1 MKQYK
6 LVIAIILI
14 FVTVAGLATLSFIL
28 EARKDNSDTI
38 VVVASSTQLHDI
50 TRTIGGDK
58 VEVHSLY
65 KPNVDPHTYQASAED
80 AKMIEQA
87 KLIIQN
93 GLGLESAIEELFGN
107 VSEEQA
113 VIVAGEYIDPLQH
126 EDDEE
131 HRGEKGHNNEEK
143 TEDTGESE
151 DHADEKGDHKE
162 EDEHGH
168 GEYDPH
174 IWFSVDNMKVVTE
187 KITEKLQEI
196 DQDNTDYYAQN
207 RDEYLKSLEELDTY
221 IRDRI
226 AEIPQEQRKIIS
238 VHQVL
243 GYYARDY
250 DLEISGSIIPNF
262 SSEAQPSAKEVSE
275 LIKHIREENIKAIF
289 TEQSIDNSLAEQ
301 IARETDASITAGLYT
316 DSLGTEDSEAGTYID
331 MMKYNTEIIVNA
343 LK

>member
-87 KLIIQN
+87 ELIIQN
-93 GLGLESAIEELFGN
+93 GLGLESPIEELFGN
-107 VSEEQA
+107 VSEAQA
-113 VIVAGEYIDPLQH
+113 VIVAGEYIDPLKH

-131 HRGEKGHNNEEK
+131 
-143 TEDTGESE
+143 
-151 DHADEKGDHKE
+151 HKE

-250 DLEISGSIIPNF
+250 DLEISGSVISNF

-275 LIKHIREENIKAIF
+275 LIELIREENIKAIF
-289 TEQSIDNSLAEQ
+289 TEQLIDNSLAEQ